1 MYLTGYTKIPRQ
13 TLCSTDGLSEI
24 TSETE
29 CIAAAAQLGFRLNSP
44 TSFDGPDD
52 FPGCFR
58 DEDTRKT
65 VFFNVSPNPRRTTL
79 NSSYAAICKGN
90 R

>member
-1 MYLTGYTKIPRQ
+1 MTRQ

-29 CIAAAAQLGFRLNSP
+29 CIAAAAQLGLRWE

-52 FPGCFR
+52 FPGCFF
-58 DEDTRKT
+58 DEDSRKT
-65 VFFNVSPNPRRTTL
+65 VLFNVSPNPRRTAL
-79 NSSYAAICKGN
+79 NSNYAAICKGN
-90 R
+90 